1 MNKILKILSSL
12 LVGFIC
18 GPLSVYLG
26 IGTFTMTTILS
37 LSGLVKDF
45 RTAVGTTLLT
55 VTTPALIF
63 PLYSYYKTNR
73 IDFEVGIPL
82 FIGYFTGTYIASTYF
97 MDSVSIKDLYLIFG
111 IFLMVVSV
119 VFIKKSKY
127 IF

>member
-12 LVGFIC
+12 LIGIIC

-82 FIGYFTGTYIASTYF
+82 FIGYFAGTYIASTYF
-97 MDSVSIKDLYLIFG
+97 MDSVSIKDMYLIFG
-111 IFLMVVSV
+111 IFLLVVSF
-119 VFIKKSKY
+119 VFIKKSNY

>member
-26 IGTFTMTTILS
+26 IGIFIMTTILS

-63 PLYSYYKTNR
+63 PLYGYYNTNR

-82 FIGYFTGTYIASTYF
+82 FIGYFIGTYIASTYF

>member
-1 MNKILKILSSL
+1 LI
-12 LVGFIC
+12 GFIC

-63 PLYSYYKTNR
+63 PLYGYYKTNR

-82 FIGYFTGTYIASTYF
+82 FIGYFIGTYIASTYF
-97 MDSVSIKDLYLIFG
+97 MDSVSIKDLYLMFG

>member
-12 LVGFIC
+12 LIGFIC

-26 IGTFTMTTILS
+26 IGTFTMTTI

-63 PLYSYYKTNR
+63 PLYSYYKTDR
-73 IDFEVGIPL
+73 IDFDVGIPL
-82 FIGYFTGTYIASTYF
+82 FIGYFAGTYIASTYF
-97 MDSVSIKDLYLIFG
+97 MDSVSIKDLYLMFG
-111 IFLMVVSV
+111 IFLLVVSF
-119 VFIKKSKY
+119 VFIKKSNY

>member
-1 MNKILKILSSL
+1 MNKILKILSSFL
-12 LVGFIC
+12 IGFIC

-26 IGTFTMTTILS
+26 IGTFTMTTLLS

-73 IDFEVGIPL
+73 IDFDVGIPL
-82 FIGYFTGTYIASTYF
+82 FIGYFAGAYISSTYF
-97 MDSVSIKDLYLIFG
+97 MDSVSITDMYLIFG
-111 IFLMVVSV
+111 IFLFVVSF

>member
-1 MNKILKILSSL
+1 MNGILKILSSL
-12 LVGFIC
+12 LIGFIC

-45 RTAVGTTLLT
+45 STAVGTTLLT

-82 FIGYFTGTYIASTYF
+82 FIGYFIGTYIASTYF
-97 MDSVSIKDLYLIFG
+97 MDSVSIKDLYLMFG